1 MERTTLVT
9 LPDPVL
15 VHVVSFL
22 SPREAVRAAGAA
34 RACFDAVRSPTLW
47 SAFARAAYGRHFFVD
62 YPYEP
67 PARDVSGRLFLD
79 ELRATPEFVE
89 GALNAR
95 LWAFAPRRWPMW
107 IRRRE
112 TFADRAP
119 THEFVASGLYVA
131 RYPRQPRRGYEDF
144 CVRGNAPFDIY
155 GKPEPF
161 TEQDWIDNEYNE
173 DVEDPCK
180 KGDCTLPVRRL
191 VCPSPRG
198 GWRSATGAYF
208 EVAIR
213 REEPTPVRWEDFGG
227 RSSGALMS
235 VRWAPPRPARDA
247 APCVAVGLCTD
258 RFNTEGKQPGW
269 TRTSYGYHGDDGK
282 VYHGGGE
289 SGQDFG
295 FPTFGAGDVVG
306 CGQCRTFS
314 GGSAVYFTLNGRC
327 LGISF
332 GFRSSRNQKLLY
344 PVVGMDDPSLACE
357 VNFGFSRDFVFQGR
371 AAMERFGMDFHD
383 VADLHR
389 YARAPPPG
397 VNPPPGVHPPPPGV
411 HPPME

>member
-9 LPDPVL
+9 LPDAIL
-15 VHVVSFL
+15 VHVLSFTTA
-22 SPREAVRAAGAA
+22 REAVRAAGAA
-34 RACFDAVRSPTLW
+34 RACFEAVRSPALW
-47 SAFARAAYGRHFFVD
+47 SAYARAVYHRICWYFFDNDDDTDD

-67 PARDVSGRLFLD
+67 PARDASGRLFL
-79 ELRATPEFVE
+79 EALRAMPEFVE

-95 LWAFAPRRWPMW
+95 LWAFAPQRWPCS
-107 IRRRE
+107 IRKKE
-112 TFADRAP
+112 VFADAAP
-119 THEFVASGLYVA
+119 TYEQLAAGLYVA
-131 RYPRQPRRGYEDF
+131 RYPRYPRRHEDF
-144 CVRGNAPFDIY
+144 CVKGNAPFDIY
-155 GKPEPF
+155 GKP
-161 TEQDWIDNEYNE
+161 DWFADRRWWASEDAG
-173 DVEDPCK
+173 DVEDPCA
-180 KGDCTLPVRRL
+180 KGDCDLPVRRL

-213 REEPTPVRWEDFGG
+213 REEPIDYSQSSGSVPSLRRPPPPPAG
-227 RSSGALMS
+227 RS
-235 VRWAPPRPARDA
+235 D
-247 APCVAVGLCTD
+247 PCVAIGLCTD
-258 RFNTEGKQPGW
+258 KFHGEGKQPGW
-269 TRTSYGYHGDDGK
+269 TRSSYGYHGDDGK

-332 GFRSSRNQKLLY
+332 GFRSSRNQKLLF

-357 VNFGFSRDFVFQGR
+357 VNFGFSRDFVFQGC
-371 AAMERFGMDFHD
+371 AAMERFGLDFHD

-397 VNPPPGVHPPPPGV
+397 VNP
-411 HPPME
+411 E